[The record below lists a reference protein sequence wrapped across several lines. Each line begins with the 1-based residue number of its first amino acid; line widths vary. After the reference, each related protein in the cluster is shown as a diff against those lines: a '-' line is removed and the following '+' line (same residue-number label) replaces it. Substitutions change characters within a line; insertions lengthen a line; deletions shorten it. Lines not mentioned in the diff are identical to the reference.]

1 LNASASGTGRTTQAS
16 QRIRSAPRGPIEW
29 TLDLLSSVRFGVV
42 VLAILFAYSTLGS
55 AGLIYPVSLKVLSA
69 ESWRHEIVRQ
79 WPMFEMTEFEWFHTP
94 VFFAICALLGL
105 SITITTVRTIKFK
118 VINYGVWM
126 IHSGIILLLIGSVIY
141 FGTKV
146 EGDTPVVRRE
156 VVARVGGQEV
166 RIPALPGA
174 GRTVGTGAEA
184 RTIRVVTVDPDW
196 PLLTGDDAGTRVL
209 SVGVVV
215 ESPGDGRG
223 PMRFVRQLLDG
234 HPQYTEDIIPGR
246 GRAVKLEEFGKAI
259 IDPGLEM
266 ALEPSAEV
274 WYWIKDSVAIGVR
287 DHDPTGA
294 PSPWS
299 QRIVRGLP
307 RYSDRVSSADAV
319 WPSAD
324 GAAIGAGPISIAVPP
339 GADPDALGDVELRLT
354 GFLRY
359 AVLDTRREPGGT
371 DPVPVIDLV
380 ARSPSGAEVTEHVAL
395 TDPATIVPVFGG
407 LVEVTADGPRV
418 LTTES
423 LEPKLEVSIGG
434 AKGVTM
440 SFDPDAHAGA
450 QAPMPIGDSGWK
462 VRIAEVL
469 RRIDVGQPEPVSLA
483 IIELT
488 TPEGQTFTRWAF
500 PDPAMTR
507 DVDTQS
513 DEDVHAEGLH
523 DREVDGRIVT
533 TFHPGTSALVVIG
546 VRPDGS
552 ARVFQRGQAGGFAD
566 RELKAGES
574 VVFGGGASIELAS
587 VSQTSVAATRPMII
601 PQAGRDRDSDVER
614 VYALVQIE
622 LRKGEWVH
630 RAWVPFSKYSFD
642 DPQMAAAGISR
653 FEPALVELP
662 GGRTVEVLFTRE
674 RRPLTNPVM
683 LEDFVLTATVGGFSG
698 DVSSIRD
705 WTSVIR
711 FEGPDGWGP
720 LMKVETNEPASHNG
734 LRYFQAYWDAPRD
747 GRDGM
752 AFTGLGVGNRRGV
765 LVQLAGCIL
774 AVIGMGYAFYVK
786 PIIKRRRRERA
797 LRELAARAARLDAN
811 NARLASGVE
820 SAEGATP

>member
-1 LNASASGTGRTTQAS
+1 LNASASGTVRTTQAS

-55 AGLIYPVSLKVLSA
+55 AGLIYPVSFKVLSA

-118 VINYGVWM
+118 VINLGVWM

-246 GRAVKLEEFGKAI
+246 GRAVKLEEFGKPL
-259 IDPGLEM
+259 IDAGLEM
-266 ALEPSAEV
+266 TLEPSAEA

-307 RYSDRVSSADAV
+307 RYSDRVPAPDAV
-319 WPSAD
+319 WPSGD
-324 GAAIGAGPISIAVPP
+324 GAAIRVDPISVPVTP
-339 GADPDALGDVELRLT
+339 GKEPDAFGDVDVRLT

-359 AVLDTRREPGGT
+359 AALDTRREPGGT
-371 DPVPVIDLV
+371 DPVPVIDLRATSPNGEIITERV
-380 ARSPSGAEVTEHVAL
+380 AITDLGGITPAFGGFIEVASDPSGTMSAEKLLPRLDVAVGTVTASIDPDVSANS
-395 TDPATIVPVFGG
+395 TDP
-407 LVEVTADGPRV
+407 
-418 LTTES
+418 S
-423 LEPKLEVSIGG
+423 
-434 AKGVTM
+434 
-440 SFDPDAHAGA
+440 
-450 QAPMPIGDSGWK
+450 PIGDTGWK
-462 VRIAEVL
+462 VRVDEVL
-469 RRIDVGQPEPVSLA
+469 RNINVGQPQPVSLA
-483 IIELT
+483 ILELT
-488 TPEGQTFTRWAF
+488 TPEGESFTRWAF
-500 PDPAMTR
+500 PDSAMTR
-507 DVDTQS
+507 DVDTQ
-513 DEDVHAEGLH
+513 DGEDVHAAGLH
-523 DREVDGRIVT
+523 DREVDGRITT
-533 TFHPGTSALVVIG
+533 TFHPGTSAPVVFA
-546 VRPDGS
+546 VKPDGTV
-552 ARVFQRGQAGGFAD
+552 RVFQRAPAAGFTE
-566 RELKAGES
+566 RSIKAGES
-574 VVFGGGASIELAS
+574 VEFGGGASIEVAA
-587 VSQTSVAATRPMII
+587 VSPTSVAATRPMII

-614 VYALVQIE
+614 VYALVQVE
-622 LRKGEWVH
+622 LRKGDWIH

-662 GGRTVEVLFTRE
+662 GGRTVELLFTRE

-683 LEDFVLTATVGGFSG
+683 LDDFVLTATVGGFSG

-720 LMKVETNEPASHNG
+720 PMKVETNEPASHNG

-820 SAEGATP
+820 SVEGATP